1 MNFTITLVVSA
12 FLLAIWSDVRFE
24 RLRPSKIGWRIA
36 HVTAACILLQV
47 VSVGVAPLFTDNA
60 GMGTKLVGVL
70 TLLLPVF
77 VYTFVSA
84 LWLVRTLA
92 EAGLARR

>member
-12 FLLAIWSDVRFE
+12 FLLAIWSDLRFE
-24 RLRPSKIGWRIA
+24 RVRPTKIGWRVA
-36 HVTAACILLQV
+36 HVAAACILLQV
-47 VSVGVAPLFTDNA
+47 VSVAVAPLFGDTA

-70 TLLLPVF
+70 ALLLPVF
-77 VYTFVSA
+77 VYTFISA

>member
-1 MNFTITLVVSA
+1 MNFTITLVLSA
-12 FLLAIWSDVRFE
+12 FLLAMWSDVRFE
-24 RLRPSKIGWRIA
+24 RLRPTKIGWRIA
-36 HVTAACILLQV
+36 HVAAACILLQV
-47 VSVGVAPLFTDNA
+47 VSVGVGPLFTGGA
-60 GMGTKLVGVL
+60 GMATKLLGVL
-70 TLLLPVF
+70 ALLLPVF

>member
-1 MNFTITLVVSA
+1 MNFTITLVLSA

-24 RLRPSKIGWRIA
+24 RLRPSKIGWRIG
-36 HVTAACILLQV
+36 HVAAACILLQV
-47 VSVGVAPLFTDNA
+47 VSVGVSPLFTDGA
-60 GMGTKLVGVL
+60 TIATKLVGVL
-70 TLLLPVF
+70 ALLLPVF

-92 EAGLARR
+92 EAALARR

>member
-12 FLLAIWSDVRFE
+12 FLLAVWSDLRFE
-24 RLRPSKIGWRIA
+24 RLRPAKIGWRVA
-36 HVTAACILLQV
+36 HVAAACFLLQV
-47 VSVGVAPLFTDNA
+47 VSVSIAPLFADTA

-70 TLLLPVF
+70 ALLLPVF

-84 LWLVRTLA
+84 LWLVRTLT